1 MTARPSEP
9 PVPYLEGLAG
19 RTRVPLA
26 GIEPALSALE
36 AAALPS
42 DSRGVN
48 VMVSGP
54 GGGRHRHQDPHVMP
68 SGVRSGH
75 ATERR

>member
-1 MTARPSEP
+1 MTARQQES
-9 PVPYLEGLAG
+9 PVSYLEGLAG
-19 RTRVPLA
+19 RPQVPLA

-48 VMVSGP
+48 VMVPGP
-54 GGGRHRHQDPHVMP
+54 GPAQLI
-68 SGVRSGH
+68 
-75 ATERR
+75 